1 MPFVAAKP
9 VPANSTSKP
18 QTAPVATEEARAAR
32 TTPQRVGVGENEV
45 EIGED
50 VTVRYFAPKPAVV
63 PPTGPVPSAAQ
74 PADRSLP
81 VPETSVSPKPAQ

>member
-1 MPFVAAKP
+1 MPFVPAKP

-18 QTAPVATEEARAAR
+18 QTAPVATQETNAAR
-32 TTPQRVGVGENEV
+32 TTLQRERVGENEV
-45 EIGED
+45 DIGED

-74 PADRSLP
+74 PADR
-81 VPETSVSPKPAQ
+81 